1 MTENRPPE
9 GFPETFGPDV
19 TVRGID
25 LDREEFV
32 VGGERLTER
41 RAAEFADRAE
51 RSAGRPSLTAPG
63 KHSPTLNL
71 RIPAA
76 TRRRL
81 DRLAELQGR
90 RPSAVARDALE
101 EYLARHAS

>member
-1 MTENRPPE
+1 MTKNQPPN

-25 LDREEFV
+25 LDREEFN

-41 RAAEFADRAE
+41 RAAEYAERAE
-51 RSAGRPSLTAPG
+51 RAAGRPSLTAPG

-71 RIPAA
+71 RLPAE
-76 TRRRL
+76 TRESL
-81 DRLAELQGR
+81 DQLAARQGR
-90 RPSAVARDALE
+90 RPSAIARDALE

>member
-1 MTENRPPE
+1 MTKNRPTE

-32 VGGERLTER
+32 VGGQRLTER
-41 RAAEFADRAE
+41 RAYDLAERAE
-51 RSAGRPSLTAPG
+51 RSAGRPSLTSPG
-63 KHSPTLNL
+63 RHSPTLNL
-71 RIPAA
+71 RVPAA
-76 TRRRL
+76 VRDQL
-81 DRLAELQGR
+81 DRLAESEGR
-90 RPSAVARDALE
+90 SPSAIARDALD

>member
-25 LDREEFV
+25 LDAEEFV
-32 VGGERLTER
+32 VGGERLTEQ
-41 RAAEFADRAE
+41 RAAGYAERAE
-51 RSAGRPSLTAPG
+51 RSVGRPSLTAPG

-71 RIPAA
+71 RLPAA
-76 TRRRL
+76 TRESL
-81 DRLAELQGR
+81 DQLAARQHR